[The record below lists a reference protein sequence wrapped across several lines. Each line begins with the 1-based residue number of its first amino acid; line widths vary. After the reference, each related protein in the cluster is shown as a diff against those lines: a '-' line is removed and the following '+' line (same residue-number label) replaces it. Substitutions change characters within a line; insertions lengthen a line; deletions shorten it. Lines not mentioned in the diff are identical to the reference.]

1 MKTEFSLRAL
11 LIRQLIILAMSVFF
25 VLGFAYGKGDE
36 LLDANRNL
44 GLTIFSNFVFISLIW
59 NGNLWVL
66 GLIDKRVKWETQPAL
81 RLGLSVGIA
90 ILLPI
95 LIQVLYNQL
104 LFPLI
109 HGLDCRLLEKE
120 KWYSLIISIVIT
132 LMINAIIV
140 SLEFFQHWKK
150 TLTEKEELKRN
161 NIAAEFESLKNQINP
176 HFLFNSLNT
185 LTSLIEEQP
194 KTATRFVENLASV
207 YRYLLSQ
214 REKET
219 VSLKEE
225 LEFLSAYVYLNQIR
239 FGENL
244 KVQIQVP
251 EMEQNKQ
258 LVTLTLQLLMENA
271 IKHNVI
277 SKDKPLLIE
286 IGVKDERLFI
296 RNSLQP
302 KRILRE
308 SNGVGLGNIVN
319 RYRFFTKD
327 EVLIQ
332 SGNGF
337 FEVRVPLLKN

>member
-1 MKTEFSLRAL
+1 
-11 LIRQLIILAMSVFF
+11 
-25 VLGFAYGKGDE
+25 
-36 LLDANRNL
+36 
-44 GLTIFSNFVFISLIW
+44 
-59 NGNLWVL
+59 
-66 GLIDKRVKWETQPAL
+66 
-81 RLGLSVGIA
+81 
-90 ILLPI
+90 
-95 LIQVLYNQL
+95 
-104 LFPLI
+104 
-109 HGLDCRLLEKE
+109 
-120 KWYSLIISIVIT
+120 
-132 LMINAIIV
+132 
-140 SLEFFQHWKK
+140 
-150 TLTEKEELKRN
+150 
-161 NIAAEFESLKNQINP
+161 
-176 HFLFNSLNT
+176 
-185 LTSLIEEQP
+185 
-194 KTATRFVENLASV
+194 LASV